1 MNIITFVK
9 KHMKEQKITQVKLA
23 EILGLTGQNV
33 VSTRLRSKN
42 TTVASSLEMLNAL
55 GYVLIAQPD
64 DMPLPDGATLITL
77 TDEEEPVS
85 EDEKMV
91 KRYRKQLDKDKLAEF
106 DALPPEAQIAV
117 ARFSE

>member
-1 MNIITFVK
+1 MNITTAIRGIMK
-9 KHMKEQKITQVKLA
+9 KEKITQLKLS
-23 EILGLTGQNV
+23 ELLGLKGQNSV
-33 VSTRLRSKN
+33 ASRLNRGN
-42 TTVASSLEMLNAL
+42 TTVTSSLELLHAL

-77 TDEEEPVS
+77 TDEEEPMS
-85 EDEKMV
+85 EDEKLV

-106 DALPPEAQIAV
+106 DALPPEAQVAV

>member
-1 MNIITFVK
+1 MNITTAIRAIMK
-9 KHMKEQKITQVKLA
+9 KEKITQLKLS
-23 EILGLTGQNV
+23 ELLGLKGQNSV
-33 VSTRLRSKN
+33 ASRLNRGN

-77 TDEEEPVS
+77 TDEEEPIS
-85 EDEKMV
+85 EDEKLV
-91 KRYRKQLDKDKLAEF
+91 RRYRKQLDKDKLTEF
-106 DALPPEAQIAV
+106 DALPPEAQVAV

>member
-1 MNIITFVK
+1 MNIITFIRK
-9 KHMKEQKITQVKLA
+9 TMKEQKTTQLKLS
-23 EILGLTGQNV
+23 EMLGLSGQNAI
-33 VSTRLRSKN
+33 STRLRNSN
-42 TTVASSLEMLNAL
+42 TTVKSSVEMLNAL

-77 TDEEEPVS
+77 TDEEEPMS

-91 KRYRKQLDKDKLAEF
+91 RRYRKQLDKEKLAEF